1 MKELIFFAGSGG
13 QGVLSAGK
21 MFSEA
26 VMEEGKQITYFPSY
40 GSAVRGGTSNVTVCV
55 SDSPIAC
62 PVVIPGKVS
71 VGVYFNLESMDAFE
85 DYVVPGGMLLYNE
98 SLVSRAP
105 TRTDIRYFSVPANR
119 IAESIGGI
127 KSVNM
132 VMLGALLALTGIC
145 NCETMYG
152 ILDELFVGSK
162 KKFAEIN
169 RNALKAGME
178 YMRAHAPAKEE
189 VRS

>member
-26 VMEEGKQITYFPSY
+26 VMEEGKQITYFPAY

-55 SDSPIAC
+55 SDRPIAC

-71 VGVYFNLESMDAFE
+71 VGVYFNPDSMDAFE
-85 DYVVPGGMLLYNE
+85 SYILPGGTLLYND
-98 SLVSRAP
+98 SLIHRAP
-105 TRTDIRYFSVPANR
+105 ARSDIRYFHVPANR
-119 IAESIGGI
+119 IAEESGSI

-145 NCETMYG
+145 SCETMYR
-152 ILDELFVGSK
+152 ILDGVFTGPK
-162 KKFAEIN
+162 KKLAEIN
-169 RNALKAGME
+169 RSAIKAGAE
-178 YMRAHAPAKEE
+178 YMRAHAAGEE
-189 VRS
+189 AGK